1 MTLGEIARARELR
14 YASVDSKSPPH
25 FEAFMSITYADSGVD
40 RDKGDLFVKR
50 IEKMVK
56 STYSKAVKSGVGG
69 FASLYDIGKGR
80 YLAAGTDGV
89 GTKLKV
95 AQMLGI
101 HNTVGID
108 LVAMCVN
115 DVVCTGARPLFFL
128 DYIGCGKLDLAAS
141 EGIIEGIVNGCR
153 QAGAALVGGETAEM
167 PGMYDEGEYDL
178 AGFAVGEVAKKD
190 LLDGTRLKA
199 GDELVGL
206 ASSGLHSNG
215 FSLVR
220 KLLRPEEHELLEL
233 ALTPT
238 RIYVKPALAALENKK
253 LGIRG
258 FAHITGSG
266 FYNIPRINA
275 RFKYVI
281 TALPETPRIFPELQK
296 RAQLDAREMYSTFN
310 MGVGF
315 VMACQ
320 KGKSA
325 ELIKFLRKKGEKAF
339 PLGHVEKGKGETVV
353 RANGHDF
360 TLV

>member
-1 MTLGEIARARELR
+1 
-14 YASVDSKSPPH
+14 
-25 FEAFMSITYADSGVD
+25 
-40 RDKGDLFVKR
+40 
-50 IEKMVK
+50 
-56 STYSKAVKSGVGG
+56 
-69 FASLYDIGKGR
+69 R

-89 GTKLKV
+89 GTKLKIAHQLSV
-95 AQMLGI
+95 
-101 HNTVGID
+101 HDTVGID

-141 EGIIEGIVNGCR
+141 EGIVKGIVDGCR
-153 QAGAALVGGETAEM
+153 QAGTALVGGETAEM
-167 PGMYDEGEYDL
+167 PGMYDDGEYDL
-178 AGFAVGEVAKKD
+178 AGFAVGEVSKKD
-190 LLDGTRLKA
+190 LLDGSKLKA

-220 KLLRPEEHELLEL
+220 KLLQPHETELLRL

-238 RIYVKPALAALENKK
+238 RIYVKTALAALGAKK
-253 LGIRG
+253 FGIRG

-266 FYNIPRINA
+266 FYNIPRINPKF
-275 RFKYVI
+275 RYVI
-281 TALPETPRIFPELQK
+281 TSLPQAPRIFPILQE
-296 RAQLDAREMYSTFN
+296 RAKLDAKEMYSTFN

-325 ELIKFLRKKGEKAF
+325 ALIKFLEKKGERAF
-339 PLGHVEKGKGETVV
+339 ALGYVEKGKGETVV
-353 RANGHDF
+353 NANGFGF
-360 TLV
+360 TLQ